1 MTETANEAGS
11 STIFIDQ
18 SPFHR
23 NPAGGLAFLMWRG
36 GNMLFSPG
44 QVSAKQLPG
53 VSLGG
58 FASHAEFESECARC
72 HAPFAATQ
80 DQLCL
85 VATHRLR
92 EKYPPVK
99 AFTHISTRLTSAMA
113 VILNTRDLDSILGQL
128 PGQSSITVWLISAW

>member
-1 MTETANEAGS
+1 MKRAHPLFSLTS
-11 STIFIDQ
+11 LIFTVILL
-18 SPFHR
+18 
-23 NPAGGLAFLMWRG
+23 AGLAFMIWRG

-44 QVSAKQLPG
+44 MVSAKQLPG

-85 VATHRLR
+85 TCHTQVG
-92 EKYPPVK
+92 EE
-99 AFTHISTRLTSAMA
+99 ISLKEVHARTSKSTNAIA
-113 VILNTRDLDSILGQL
+113 VIQNTRTPVRSWDGC
-128 PGQSSITVWLISAW
+128 PGEV